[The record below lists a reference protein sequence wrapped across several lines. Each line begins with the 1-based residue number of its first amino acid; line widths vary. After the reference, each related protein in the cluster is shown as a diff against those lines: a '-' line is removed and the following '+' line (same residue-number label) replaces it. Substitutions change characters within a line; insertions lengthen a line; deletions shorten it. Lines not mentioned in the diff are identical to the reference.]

1 MPICAQCGTEFG
13 RLPRGRAPRYCSRA
27 CQARAYRA
35 RRAEPEPPRPEV
47 SEREPEPSRT
57 GGGLTVDAI
66 VRAAVRIADADGL
79 EALSMRR
86 VAEACDVGTMAL
98 YHHVDGKDALI
109 ELMVEAVYAASGTP
123 ERLPGDWRAELA
135 RVARAEWA
143 LYTAHP
149 WALQVL
155 ASVQPPLV
163 PSVLAGVER
172 AMAALDG
179 HGLDPLTVHRIA
191 QSVLGQVQGLGLLR
205 VSEIESSRAEGP
217 SLAQWRASVAPVA
230 LRRQDGD
237 GPRFPR
243 LASLERIP
251 EAAADLDGLFEF
263 SLDRLLDGIAPL
275 LDR

>member
-1 MPICAQCGTEFG
+1 MPICVQCGREFA
-13 RLPRGRAPRYCSRA
+13 RQSRGRAPRYCSRS

-35 RRAEPEPPRPEV
+35 RQAARAEPETEPVPPRA
-47 SEREPEPSRT
+47 

-66 VRAAVRIADADGL
+66 VRAAVRIADAEGL
-79 EALSMRR
+79 DALSMRR
-86 VAEACDVGTMAL
+86 VAEACGVGAMAL
-98 YHHVDGKDALI
+98 YHHVDGKDTLI

-123 ERLPGDWRAELA
+123 ERRPGDWRAELE

-143 LYTAHP
+143 LYTRHP

-179 HGLDPLTVHRIA
+179 HGLDPLTVHWIA

-205 VSEIESSRAEGP
+205 VSEIESARGEGP
-217 SLAQWRASVAPVA
+217 TLAHWRASVAPAA
-230 LRRQDGD
+230 LRPQDGR
-237 GPRFPR
+237 RFPR
-243 LASLERIP
+243 LAALEQIP
-251 EAAADLDGLFEF
+251 DAAADLDRLFEF
-263 SLDRLLDGIAPL
+263 ALQRLLDGIAPL
-275 LDR
+275 LTP